1 MQQQELE
8 QLLDLFLHPGW
19 KIYQEYYGELLKY
32 AKEDLPFVALND
44 EQLREQRGKIQQL
57 EGMLG
62 FENFIRA
69 TMEQEGQED
78 ADV

>member
-19 KIYQEYYGELLKY
+19 KLYSDYYGEILKQ
-32 AKEDLPFVALND
+32 AKEALPYSSELSD
-44 EQLREQRGKIQQL
+44 SLLREQMGKVQQL

-62 FENFIRA
+62 FENYIRA
-69 TMEQEGQED
+69 SMEQEGSES
-78 ADV
+78 V